1 MFRSVWDQIHYA
13 GFLLGIF
20 SGGKIYCYANFFCYA
35 IVFGP
40 NFREGQK
47 FSRGENC
54 LRGCTPSVEESQYGM
69 DTICLHRTGSNL
81 SSIVPYGI
89 TFISGPIW
97 YQRADLI
104 HTGSTWSHVNM
115 RLTNTNFI
123 LFPKGSSPCKCYL
136 NLWPLGILATL
147 NSRFFS

>member
-20 SGGKIYCYANFFCYA
+20 SGCKIYCYANFFCYA

-47 FSRGENC
+47 FSGGANC
-54 LRGCTPSVEESQYGM
+54 LRGHPLPPPPVEESQYGM

-81 SSIVPYGI
+81 NSIVPYGI
-89 TFISGPIW
+89 WDHLHKWTYFLPESRSNPYWIHLVPCEHKA
-97 YQRADLI
+97 YQYQF
-104 HTGSTWSHVNM
+104 HTVS
-115 RLTNTNFI
+115 
-123 LFPKGSSPCKCYL
+123 KG
-136 NLWPLGILATL
+136 I
-147 NSRFFS
+147 